1 MGVNDR
7 QTSRI
12 PLSERMRPRNLDEFV
27 GQRHIL
33 GKGKALN
40 LIVESGFLPSLILWG
55 PPGCGKTTLAHIL
68 ASVFKYPFY
77 PFSAVTSGITE
88 LKKLFKQLE
97 DEISIEQKT
106 IVFIDEIH
114 RFNKA
119 QQDAFLPY
127 VEKGVITLIG
137 TTTLNPSFSI
147 VSPLLSRMK
156 VLILEPLDVTD
167 IVELLRRALRDRER
181 GYGEYRI
188 DYESEV
194 LNIIA
199 SYSEG
204 DARTALNVLE
214 VLVEAELKKEDKKNR
229 IILSR
234 DTLEE
239 LFQGRLPDYDRDG
252 EAHYNLISA
261 LHKSIRGSDVNA
273 SLYWLARML
282 EGGEDPLYIARRLV
296 RIASED
302 IGMADPRALSIAVSA
317 KEAVH
322 FLGMP
327 EGDLALAEATIYM
340 ATAPKS
346 NAVYVAYREAKA
358 DAKKHPASPVP
369 LYLRNPV
376 TSLMKKAGY
385 GKGYMYPHDYPNRV
399 VNQRYF
405 PEDMKE
411 SNYYRPT
418 KFGFEKDIARRIEWW
433 KKMRNV

>member
-97 DEISIEQKT
+97 DEINIEQKT